1 VRLLSLVLAAV
12 LGGLAAAILIGGAAA
27 LSDSTGLLALLPAPA
42 SLIAVL
48 LPAAGV
54 AALLKERAPPEV
66 GVIIWAGLV
75 VLGAPLWIDR
85 GEALGAVGLG
95 RLDAHL
101 PAVLRPTTAAP
112 QPSPGETLLKTL
124 PPPPIDH
131 AADDLVVLP
140 YEGTARSMLL
150 TVSLESER
158 VVLDTEMVF
167 DTGATLT
174 TISPR
179 LLEGLEIDIPD
190 DAPTIQLQTANG
202 VRTSPLLLLDRLWLG
217 GFAVEGVSVSV
228 CDNCGDLNG
237 LIGLNVSSMF
247 RVEVDQQAR
256 ELTFHPEDGD
266 RHLDIA
272 HWLSMSLTRSRQGLS
287 VTATNR
293 STRTISGALIEA
305 SCGEPSVVRLETIA
319 PGQAASATFPEEVA
333 CRRPDLSLLEAL
345 W

>member
-1 VRLLSLVLAAV
+1 MRLFTLALAISLGALA
-12 LGGLAAAILIGGAAA
+12 GAILIGGAEVM
-27 LSDSTGLLALLPAPA
+27 SLPAGLVA
-42 SLIAVL
+42 LL
-48 LPAAGV
+48 LPAAGI
-54 AALLKERAPPEV
+54 AALLEKRAPPEV
-66 GVIIWAGLV
+66 GLIIWSVLV
-75 VLGAPLWIDR
+75 VVGAPVWIDR
-85 GEALGAVGLG
+85 GEALSAAGMGV
-95 RLDAHL
+95 LDAPL
-101 PAVLRPTTAAP
+101 PALHRPAAAKASSSAPATEAPP
-112 QPSPGETLLKTL
+112 QAL

-131 AADDLVVLP
+131 SAEDLVVLP

-174 TISPR
+174 TVSPR
-179 LLEGLEIDIPD
+179 LLEALEIDIPD

-202 VRTSPLLLLDRLWLG
+202 VRSSPLLLLDRLWLG

-247 RVEVDQQAR
+247 RIEVDQQAR

-272 HWLSMSLTRSRQGLS
+272 HWVSMSLTRSGDGLS

-293 STRTISGALIEA
+293 SPRTISGVLIEV
-305 SCGEPSVVRLETIA
+305 SCGEPSVVRLEEIE
-319 PGQAASATFPEEVA
+319 PGASARGTFPQEVA